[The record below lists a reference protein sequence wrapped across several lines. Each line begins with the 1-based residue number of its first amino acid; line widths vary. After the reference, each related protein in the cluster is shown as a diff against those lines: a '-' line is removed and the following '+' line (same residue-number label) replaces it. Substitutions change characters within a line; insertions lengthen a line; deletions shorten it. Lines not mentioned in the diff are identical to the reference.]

1 MAQTAG
7 QAQSLPGAREGA
19 GASDMEEGCEREQAS
34 GPQGANERGS
44 ERERERGSERARG
57 DELWGGIVRGEG
69 AARNSKQS
77 LKHQRQNRFLTSVRL
92 KFTGSCSSATR
103 RGKEI
108 SVPGIT
114 KS

>member
-1 MAQTAG
+1 
-7 QAQSLPGAREGA
+7 
-19 GASDMEEGCEREQAS
+19 MERAS
-34 GPQGANERGS
+34 GPQGASERGS

-92 KFTGSCSSATR
+92 SLLVLARLQQGEEKKYLFLES
-103 RGKEI
+103 
-108 SVPGIT
+108 PNH
-114 KS
+114 KSLSDIN